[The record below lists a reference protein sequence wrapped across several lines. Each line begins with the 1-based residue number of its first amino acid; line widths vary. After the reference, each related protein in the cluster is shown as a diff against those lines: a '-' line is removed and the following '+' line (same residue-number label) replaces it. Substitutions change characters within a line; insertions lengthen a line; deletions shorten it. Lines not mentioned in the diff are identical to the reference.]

1 MRHASVQYGQNFS
14 KCLCCITFSPTENS
28 SRAPSP
34 DLYRRTQVRQFRQ
47 WVWKSLCG
55 HLRSALCRPVWPH
68 AGCISAVGAAEG
80 YLLRAPMRS
89 FMSLKQKCPAAA
101 CMPAHANSLT
111 RVPRLHPTHAGLS
124 MHAHQQADLQHQEPH
139 WWPAAHQ
146 VVGLRCARGRGVND
160 FCSRQHQLQLLH
172 SLAGLCRVP

>member
-1 MRHASVQYGQNFS
+1 MHIIMRHASVQYGQNFS

-89 FMSLKQKCPAAA
+89 FMSLKPK
-101 CMPAHANSLT
+101 
-111 RVPRLHPTHAGLS
+111 VPSRS
-124 MHAHQQADLQHQEPH
+124 MYA
-139 WWPAAHQ
+139 
-146 VVGLRCARGRGVND
+146 CARKFSYPRPKTSSHT
-160 FCSRQHQLQLLH
+160 CRSQHACASASRFTTSGTPLVASSTPGCWAQMRPWPR
-172 SLAGLCRVP
+172 SK